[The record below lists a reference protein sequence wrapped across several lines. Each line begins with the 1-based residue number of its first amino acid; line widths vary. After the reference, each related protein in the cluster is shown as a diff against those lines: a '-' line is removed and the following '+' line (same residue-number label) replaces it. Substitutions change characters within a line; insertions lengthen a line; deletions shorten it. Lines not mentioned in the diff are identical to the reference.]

1 MEREKG
7 REKGVKKEGGK
18 KERDQLLYLYFLYM

>member
-7 REKGVKKEGGK
+7 REMGGK
-18 KERDQLLYLYFLYM
+18 KERERERDQLLYLYFLYM